1 MRDGG
6 CHGLKSIVTMLNE
19 KCSFCFRDSE
29 LSKVLI
35 LKDSGDNI
43 IEIFDLKWVY
53 NESNTGTLC
62 KRTEANI
69 TTTF

>member
-1 MRDGG
+1 MVSRA
-6 CHGLKSIVTMLNE
+6 LQSWTKNVLFVSVI
-19 KCSFCFRDSE
+19 
-29 LSKVLI
+29 LSCQVFV